1 MVRAAFKYVPQPA
14 ATTFAFPSE
23 FILLLCPGHSGNLV
37 LYNVHLP
44 GVVSAGIDEV
54 PERHHVG
61 PLLQLHLVTTHP
73 VIRKNTIQRSFFRWF

>member
-1 MVRAAFKYVPQPA
+1 MRHSSVFPNLQRRPLSSFLYLSFFFALDTLRIFMETLYV
-14 ATTFAFPSE
+14 
-23 FILLLCPGHSGNLV
+23 
-37 LYNVHLP
+37 P

-73 VIRKNTIQRSFFRWF
+73 VIRKNTIQRSFFR